1 MASQLSATFNE
12 GFIGVGSTVEME
24 NEEVRDERQ
33 QNDDETVTGIAG
45 SKEYFTSS
53 AWPKKIEEKVKLY
66 QALRSLTTLTS
77 IKQRGNPPIKGLLL
91 SNATLYPPFPIL

>member
-45 SKEYFTSS
+45 SKEY
-53 AWPKKIEEKVKLY
+53 
-66 QALRSLTTLTS
+66 LRPVHG
-77 IKQRGNPPIKGLLL
+77 RRR
-91 SNATLYPPFPIL
+91 